1 MPSSWYDLIMPPVN
15 SLGWFA
21 GINSPLKYPV
31 RNMSVF
37 QPAFYQYNCT
47 VTILNCKTT
56 YSLRPP
62 HPPLTFWSSS
72 LLFLLL
78 LTDSLLTWLVAPS
91 RILVYASSDDPEYIV
106 CVCMR
111 ERGRERRG
119 GITFYPCKLT
129 WTNLPYMYFSYICI
143 HWRSHV
149 QLHTHTPGCPCSL
162 RVCMCQ
168 NQPSSS
174 SPFPSA
180 LLSPWHLVSCRLV
193 FP

>member
-1 MPSSWYDLIMPPVN
+1 MQDWWPTLIHSMPSSWYDLIMPPVN

-31 RNMSVF
+31 RNMSMF

-78 LTDSLLTWLVAPS
+78 LTDSLLTWLVVPS

-119 GITFYPCKLT
+119 GITFYPCSWPEQT
-129 WTNLPYMYFSYICI
+129 LPICIFSYICI
-143 HWRSHV
+143 HWSSHV
-149 QLHTHTPGCPCSL
+149 QLHTHTHTW
-162 RVCMCQ
+162 
-168 NQPSSS
+168 
-174 SPFPSA
+174 
-180 LLSPWHLVSCRLV
+180 LSM
-193 FP
+193 